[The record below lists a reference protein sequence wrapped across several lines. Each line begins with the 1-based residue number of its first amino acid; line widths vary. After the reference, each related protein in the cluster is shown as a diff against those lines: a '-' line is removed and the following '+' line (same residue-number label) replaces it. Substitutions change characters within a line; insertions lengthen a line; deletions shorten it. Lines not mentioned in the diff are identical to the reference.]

1 MIRVYS
7 LSLAIALVAA
17 CGGRNNV
24 QCEQNSN
31 CDLSGGGVCT
41 LNAAT
46 SNQWCAYPD
55 PECPSG
61 YRYSDLDVGDG
72 VSGQC
77 VPATMP
83 DAGVDAPVDAKLNW
97 STPMLLANVNSTAEE
112 RFPAPSNDGLELYFA
127 RLSINPP
134 YGEIYVARRTSTA
147 QPFGVPTA
155 VAEVNGS
162 NSNEIFAVPG
172 HSGLELFVSMA
183 GIITAYTRATPASQW
198 GSPSNTG
205 ITANFISLSPNDLTM
220 YIVARCP
227 MNVNGGNGPC
237 FFQSTRNAVGA
248 AWSTPTYFAWD
259 GSTQWNSGAV
269 SSNGLALLVS
279 ENGTG
284 SGVSVA
290 VQHRAN
296 TNDSW
301 SATEVISAFALETT
315 NKDARW
321 NASDS
326 EVYLTAR
333 PTSNASNGFDIYIS
347 VLK

>member
-1 MIRVYS
+1 MNRIAFTFAFA
-7 LSLAIALVAA
+7 LAAAA
-17 CGGRNNV
+17 CYERPPFH
-24 QCEQNSN
+24 CSEDSN
-31 CDLSGGGVCT
+31 CDLRGGGRCVP
-41 LNAAT
+41 NPT
-46 SNQWCAYPD
+46 SGDFWCQYPD

-61 YRYSDLDVGDG
+61 SRWSEAGDG
-72 VSGQC
+72 LSDQC
-77 VPATMP
+77 VDALPS
-83 DAGVDAPVDAKLNW
+83 DAGVDGPSLDASLKW

-112 RFPAPSNDGLELYFA
+112 RFPAPSKDGLELYFA
-127 RLSINPP
+127 RLGLNPP
-134 YGEIYVARRTSTA
+134 YGEIYVARRTSTS
-147 QPFGVPTA
+147 QPFGTPTA

-162 NSNEIFAVPG
+162 NSNEIFAVPS
-172 HSGLELFVSMA
+172 HSGLELFVSAA
-183 GIITAYTRATPASQW
+183 GIITRYTRSSPASQW
-198 GSPSNTG
+198 GSATSTG
-205 ITANFISLSPNDLTM
+205 ITANFISLSPDDLTM

-237 FFQSTRNAVGA
+237 FFQSTRSAVGA

-259 GSTQWNSGAV
+259 GSTQWNSAAV
-269 SSNGLALLVS
+269 SSSGLALLVS

-296 TNDSW
+296 TTDAW
-301 SATEVISAFALETT
+301 SGTEVISAFALETT

-321 NASDS
+321 NATDN

-347 VLK
+347 VLQ